1 MSSDER
7 YVVIGVGGVGGIVLR
22 MLVSYLRHRDKP
34 CVVYAI
40 DGDAFE
46 ERNRDRQFFS
56 RLGPKAEVL
65 AEELSVDYG
74 DGVTIL
80 PVPHYLTPQRA
91 RHLISDG
98 DVVFCTP
105 DNHATRR
112 AVAARCGRLREI
124 ALFSG
129 GNDGVE
135 EGKTGACGNVQ
146 IHLRVDG
153 RNVTNPITAFHPEIA
168 KPADRLPTQQGCG
181 ELAAGA
187 PQLLFANL
195 AVASGL
201 LGAFYAWTQ
210 DQLDYEEAYFDLLTG
225 RCVPVKRA
233 VRGRADTPRGLS
245 TDLGH

>member
-1 MSSDER
+1 MSSEER
-7 YVVIGVGGVGGIVLR
+7 YVVVGLGGVGGIVLR
-22 MLVSYLRHRDKP
+22 NLVSFLRHRGKP
-34 CVVYAI
+34 SVVYAV
-40 DGDAFE
+40 DGDSFE
-46 ERNRDRQFFS
+46 EKNRDRQFFG

-65 AEELSVDYG
+65 TEELCSDYG
-74 DGVTIL
+74 DGVSIL

-91 RHLISDG
+91 RHLISEG

-112 AVAARCGRLREI
+112 AIAARCQRLHDV

-135 EGKTGACGNVQ
+135 DGKTGACGNVQ

-153 RNVTNPITAFHPEIA
+153 QNVTNPITAFHPEIA
-168 KPADRLPTQQGCG
+168 RPTDRLPTQQGCG
-181 ELAAGA
+181 ELAASA

-195 AVASGL
+195 AVASAL
-201 LGAFYAWTQ
+201 LGAFYAWRQ

-225 RCVPVKRA
+225 RNVPVKRA
-233 VRGRADTPRGLS
+233 LRVS
-245 TDLGH
+245 

>member
-1 MSSDER
+1 MTIG
-7 YVVIGVGGVGGIVLR
+7 YVRVHSRILATPSVP
-22 MLVSYLRHRDKP
+22 KP
-34 CVVYAI
+34 VVA
-40 DGDAFE
+40 
-46 ERNRDRQFFS
+46 
-56 RLGPKAEVL
+56 
-65 AEELSVDYG
+65 VDF
-74 DGVTIL
+74 
-80 PVPHYLTPQRA
+80 A
-91 RHLISDG
+91 
-98 DVVFCTP
+98 
-105 DNHATRR
+105 
-112 AVAARCGRLREI
+112 
-124 ALFSG
+124 
-129 GNDGVE
+129 
-135 EGKTGACGNVQ
+135 
-146 IHLRVDG
+146 RVDG
-153 RNVTNPITAFHPEIA
+153 RNVTNPITTFHPEIA

>member
-1 MSSDER
+1 MVDTEER
-7 YVVIGVGGVGGIVLR
+7 YIIVGTGGVGSIVFR
-22 MLVSYLRHRDKP
+22 FLVPYLRHRGKP
-34 CVVYAI
+34 CAVYPM
-40 DGDAFE
+40 DGDRFE
-46 ERNRDRQFFS
+46 ETNRDRQLFG

-65 AEELSVDYG
+65 ADELAPDYG
-74 DGVTIL
+74 DAVSII
-80 PVPHYLTPQRA
+80 PVNHYLTPQRA
-91 RHLISDG
+91 RHMIGEG

-112 AVAARCGRLREI
+112 AVSARCGRLRDV

-135 EGKTGACGNVQ
+135 DGKTGACGNVQ

-153 RNVTNPITAFHPEIA
+153 RNVTNPITVFHPEIA

-181 ELAAGA
+181 ELASSA

-201 LGAFYAWTQ
+201 LGAFYSWRQ
-210 DQLDYEEAYFDLLTG
+210 DRLDYEEAYFDLLTG
-225 RCVPVKRA
+225 RSVPVKRA
-233 VRGRADTPRGLS
+233 VRGG
-245 TDLGH
+245 

>member
-1 MSSDER
+1 MNGDER
-7 YVVIGVGGVGGIVLR
+7 YVVVGLGGVGGIVLR
-22 MLVSYLRHRDKP
+22 NLVSFLRHRGKP
-34 CVVYAI
+34 SVVYAV
-40 DGDAFE
+40 DGDSFE
-46 ERNRDRQFFS
+46 ERNRDRQFFG

-65 AEELSVDYG
+65 AEELCADYG
-74 DGVTIL
+74 DGVSIL

-91 RHLISDG
+91 RYLIGEG

-112 AVAARCGRLREI
+112 AVAARCQRLRDV

-135 EGKTGACGNVQ
+135 DGKTGACGNVQ

-153 RNVTNPITAFHPEIA
+153 RNATNPITTFHPEIA
-168 KPADRLPTQQGCG
+168 KPADRLPTQRGCG
-181 ELAAGA
+181 ELVASA

-195 AVASGL
+195 AVASAL
-201 LGAFYAWTQ
+201 LGAFYAWRQ
-210 DQLDYEEAYFDLLTG
+210 QKLDYEEAYFDLLSG

-233 VRGRADTPRGLS
+233 VRAP
-245 TDLGH
+245 

>member
-1 MSSDER
+1 MTTEER
-7 YVVIGVGGVGGIVLR
+7 YVVIGLGGVGGIVLR
-22 MLVSYLRHRDKP
+22 SLVSYLRHRAKP
-34 CVVYAI
+34 CVVYAV
-40 DGDAFE
+40 DGDSYQ

-65 AEELSVDYG
+65 AEELDRDYG

-80 PVPHYLTPQRA
+80 PVPHYFTPARG
-91 RHLISDG
+91 RHLIDSD

-112 AVAARCGRLREI
+112 AVSARCEKLSDV

-129 GNDGVE
+129 GNDGIE
-135 EGKTGACGNVQ
+135 DGKTGTFGNVQ

-153 RNVTNPITAFHPEIA
+153 RNLTNPITEFHPEIA
-168 KPADRLPTQQGCG
+168 KPTDRLPTQRGCA
-181 ELAAGA
+181 ELAASA
-187 PQLLFANL
+187 PQLGITNL

-201 LGAFYAWTQ
+201 LGAFYAWLQ
-210 DQLDYEEAYFDLLTG
+210 DGLEYEEAYFDLMSG

-233 VRGRADTPRGLS
+233 VRRPC
-245 TDLGH
+245 

>member
-1 MSSDER
+1 MTTEER
-7 YVVIGVGGVGGIVLR
+7 YVVIGLGGVGGIVLR
-22 MLVSYLRHRDKP
+22 SLVSYLRHRAKP
-34 CVVYAI
+34 CVVYAV
-40 DGDAFE
+40 DGDSYE

-65 AEELSVDYG
+65 AEDLSRDYG

-80 PVPHYLTPQRA
+80 PVPHYFTPARA
-91 RHLISDG
+91 RHLIDSG
-98 DVVFCTP
+98 DVVFCAP

-112 AVAARCGRLREI
+112 AVSARCQRLSEV

-129 GNDGVE
+129 GNDGVVD
-135 EGKTGACGNVQ
+135 GKTGTCGNVQ
-146 IHLRVDG
+146 IYLRIDG

-181 ELAAGA
+181 ELAASA

-195 AVASGL
+195 AVASAL
-201 LGAFYAWTQ
+201 LGAFYAWRQ
-210 DQLDYEEAYFDLLTG
+210 DRLDYEEAYFDLLTG

-233 VRGRADTPRGLS
+233 VRKS
-245 TDLGH
+245 S

>member
-1 MSSDER
+1 MNRDER
-7 YVVIGVGGVGGIVLR
+7 YVVIGLGGVGGILLR
-22 MLVSYLRHRDKP
+22 YVVAFLRHRGKP
-34 CVVYAI
+34 CVVYAV
-40 DGDAFE
+40 DGDSFE
-46 ERNRDRQFFS
+46 ERNRDRQFFT

-65 AEELSVDYG
+65 AEELNCDYG

-80 PVPHYLTPQRA
+80 PVTRYLTPQGA
-91 RHLISDG
+91 RSQILEG

-112 AVAARCGRLREI
+112 AVAARCGRLRDV

-135 EGKTGACGNVQ
+135 GDKTGTCGNLQ

-153 RNVTNPITAFHPEIA
+153 RNVTNPITTFHPEIA

-181 ELAAGA
+181 ELAAAA

-201 LGAFYAWTQ
+201 LGAFYAWRQ
-210 DQLDYEEAYFDLLTG
+210 DRLDYEEAYFDLLTG

-233 VRGRADTPRGLS
+233 LREA
-245 TDLGH
+245 